1 MFIKNIEI
9 MNKSAMFRLKLSFP
23 NVSAW
28 PFISGITSSVKPLQ
42 GLIYGVYKFCN
53 GFNELVIPLRVRN

>member
-23 NVSAW
+23 NV
-28 PFISGITSSVKPLQ
+28 L
-42 GLIYGVYKFCN
+42 GLA
-53 GFNELVIPLRVRN
+53 LRQWNYQFAETVARSNLWHI